1 MPSQPCLTVLRDAR
15 DDLRHALRLFARRP
29 AVSLLSVLGLAIGLG
44 VATTAIGLLNAAI
57 LRDEGLVDPDRAPG
71 VLRTTARSVS
81 TTWALDEFL
90 LLREATTRLR
100 LEAVLTDAAL
110 VRTTTEDPDDPSSTH
125 VAFVTGGFFLA
136 TGGRVIAGRPL
147 EPADE
152 RRAGP
157 PSVVVSFAF
166 WTSRLHADPGALRRT
181 IRIGGAQATIVGIA
195 ESGFTLPH
203 NRSLWLPVTAHGL
216 VFGTQAERRTPDI
229 EVEVFGRLPP
239 GGSLE
244 EAAAELGVVTARLPR
259 TAAGGEAIRARLDPG
274 AGLGR
279 SPSTD
284 TAAVTVFIAAVIAVV
299 LLLSWANVAS
309 VLVAAAVVRE
319 RELGVRVALGA
330 SRGRLARQLV
340 TEGLVL
346 AGVGAVLGLGL
357 ARVSTPVVAS
367 MLEAPA
373 GADLSPDAFVH
384 ACLALL
390 TLGIG
395 VGAGLAPAWH
405 VRGAYLPAPF
415 RPGLARG
422 TTASPA
428 RLRGTLVAMQAAA
441 SMLLLVMAS
450 LFVRATLRA
459 AAVDVGFDASG
470 LYAVV
475 PRTVPVTPGGDGRAG
490 ASLARALS
498 ELPATPGVTAVT
510 LTELVP
516 FGDETRT
523 SVTGDGEDGAV
534 VHFNRTGAE
543 YFALVGL
550 RLLGGRT
557 YTRDDVASGA
567 PVAVVSH
574 SLAQAFWPDRSPLGE
589 LLPARI
595 PVSTR
600 RPVVIGVVSDAISG
614 RLHDRNTFAVYEP
627 LAPAAEG
634 QARLLVR
641 VATRTP
647 GVLAQVRQRL
657 RSIDPNADVRID
669 SIADRL
675 RVEASRPRMLAT
687 MTGIIGGFALV
698 LCAIGLYGLTSSV
711 VGQRMHEMGVRVAMG
726 ASPAALWRLVMWE
739 SLRPVALGLGLG
751 GATALAVGHVVA
763 AVFFGVSP
771 RDPMAYAG
779 AAALLVSAT
788 ALAVLPSMR
797 RAASVDAAT
806 ILRRP

>member
-1 MPSQPCLTVLRDAR
+1 MPDRPRLTVLRDAR
-15 DDLRHALRLFARRP
+15 DDLRHGLRLFARRP
-29 AVSLLSVLGLAIGLG
+29 AVSLLSVVGVAVGLG
-44 VATTAIGLLNAAI
+44 VATAALGILNAAL
-57 LRDEGLVDPDRAPG
+57 LRDEGLVDPGRVPG
-71 VLRTTARSVS
+71 VLRTTARSMT
-81 TTWALDEFL
+81 TTWGLDEFL

-110 VRTTTEDPDDPSSTH
+110 VRTPTTDPADAATTH
-125 VAFVTGGFFLA
+125 VAFVTGGFFAA

-147 EPADE
+147 QPTDE
-152 RRAGP
+152 RQP
-157 PSVVVSFAF
+157 DPLPVVVSFAF
-166 WTSRLHADPGALRRT
+166 WTSRLHADPGALQRT
-181 IRIGGAQATIVGIA
+181 IRIGGTQATIVGIA
-195 ESGFTLPH
+195 EPGFMIPH
-203 NRSLWLPVTAHGL
+203 NRSLWLPVTAHGR
-216 VFGTQAERRTPDI
+216 VYGTQAERRTLDLD
-229 EVEVFGRLPP
+229 VEVFGRLPP

-244 EAAAELGVVTARLPR
+244 EAEAELGVVSARLPR
-259 TAAGGEAIRARLDPG
+259 TTGGEAIRARLDSDV
-274 AGLGR
+274 GLGR
-279 SPSTD
+279 SPSAD
-284 TAAVTVFIAAVIAVV
+284 TAAMTVFIGAVIAVV
-299 LLLSWANVAS
+299 LLVSWANVAS

-330 SRGRLARQLV
+330 SRRRLARQLV
-340 TEGLVL
+340 TEGLML
-346 AGVGAVLGLGL
+346 ASVGAVLGLGL

-367 MLEAPA
+367 MLEAPP
-373 GADLSPDAFVH
+373 GADLAPGALVY
-384 ACLALL
+384 ACLAIL

-415 RPGLARG
+415 SADLARG
-422 TTASPA
+422 GPARPA
-428 RLRGTLVAMQAAA
+428 RLRTALVAMQAAT
-441 SMLLLVMAS
+441 SMLLLVMAA

-459 AAVDVGFDASG
+459 AAIDVGFDETG

-475 PRTVPVTPGGDGRAG
+475 PRTVPVTPSDDGRFG
-490 ASLARALS
+490 ASLARAIT

-510 LTELVP
+510 LTELIP

-523 SVTGDGEDGAV
+523 SVTGGGEDGAV
-534 VHFNRTGAE
+534 VHFNRTGTE

-550 RLLGGRT
+550 RLLSGRT
-557 YTRDDVASGA
+557 YTTGDAASAA
-567 PVAVVSH
+567 PVAVVSQ
-574 SLAQAFWPDRSPLGE
+574 SLARAFWPDQSPLGE

-614 RLHDRNTFAVYEP
+614 RLHERNTFVVYEP
-627 LAPAAEG
+627 LAPSAAG
-634 QARLLVR
+634 QARLLIR
-641 VATRTP
+641 TATHMP

-657 RSIDPNADVRID
+657 RSIDPNADVHIE

-675 RVEASRPRMLAT
+675 QVEASRPRMLAT
-687 MTGIIGGFALV
+687 LTGIVGGVALV

-711 VGQRMHEMGVRVAMG
+711 VGQRMHEMGIRVAMG

-751 GATALAVGHVVA
+751 GGTALAIGHVVA

-771 RDPMAYAG
+771 RDPVAYLG

-788 ALAVLPSMR
+788 ALAVMPSMR
-797 RAASVDAAT
+797 RAAGVDVAT